1 MNILLT
7 STARRIDMVGFF
19 QIALKNAGIDG
30 KVIAADPEYNA
41 PSLQAGDENYVIPE
55 QTDSDYMEKIIEI
68 CKEHQVDCL
77 VPLND
82 WEVPQIAAH
91 KKELEKLG
99 VAVFAPLNSGTLLA
113 EKLPHHTPTVYIALY
128 PILQASLLP

>member
-19 QIALKNAGIDG
+19 QVALKNAGIGG

-55 QTDSDYMEKIIEI
+55 QTDSDYMKKIMEI
-68 CKEHQVDCL
+68 CKVHQV
-77 VPLND
+77 
-82 WEVPQIAAH
+82 
-91 KKELEKLG
+91 KL
-99 VAVFAPLNSGTLLA
+99 SC
-113 EKLPHHTPTVYIALY
+113 
-128 PILQASLLP
+128 PIE